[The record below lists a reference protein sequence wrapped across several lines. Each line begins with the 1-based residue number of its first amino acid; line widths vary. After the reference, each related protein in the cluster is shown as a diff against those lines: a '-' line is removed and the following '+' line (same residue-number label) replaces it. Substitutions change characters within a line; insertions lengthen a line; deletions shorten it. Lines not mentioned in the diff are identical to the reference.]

1 MKKKHNNNLQE
12 KQRRTYFSLDMS
24 YCSGVGCPK
33 AWHCKR
39 WIPSESS
46 LINVYF
52 SDRMPP
58 VDKSQFEEG
67 SPNVSRVF
75 VWWVEPA
82 YDKNKKCCP
91 NFISDLPF

>member
-39 WIPSESS
+39 WIPAESS
-46 LINVYF
+46 LL
-52 SDRMPP
+52 
-58 VDKSQFEEG
+58 
-67 SPNVSRVF
+67 PNDSSRVF

>member
-1 MKKKHNNNLQE
+1 MKKKHNHNLQE

-46 LINVYF
+46 LL
-52 SDRMPP
+52 
-58 VDKSQFEEG
+58 
-67 SPNVSRVF
+67 PNDNSRVF
-75 VWWVEPA
+75 VWWVDPA